1 MNLVAVLFGAFLLVN
16 VGWPRAAVYDP
27 TGQGWVLRYSALLS
41 VVVAVGLGLLA
52 YRVMR
57 RQRERAAARV
67 G

>member
-1 MNLVAVLFGAFLLVN
+1 
-16 VGWPRAAVYDP
+16 
-27 TGQGWVLRYSALLS
+27 VLRYSALLS